1 MFGTASLT
9 TMVTV
14 AVSVPPEF
22 VAVIVYTINTE
33 SVVEVPEIT
42 PVLVSKLI
50 PVGSVGDID
59 QDVTA
64 PPLLVG
70 VTVDIA
76 TSLVKVN
83 EFGE

>member
-1 MFGTASLT
+1 
-9 TMVTV
+9 MVTV
-14 AVSVPPEF
+14 AVSLPPVL
-22 VAVIVYTINTE
+22 VAVIVYTVDTART
-33 SVVEVPEIT
+33 VGVPEIT
-42 PVLVSKLI
+42 PVLVSKLS
-50 PVGSVGDID
+50 PVERAGVID

-70 VTVDIA
+70 VTVDIG